1 MNHLFTRTVSILLAG
16 ALLAGCNE
24 TVFHFARF
32 SRDETE
38 RLVWKQW
45 AQNGDVEAQYKLGS
59 LYCCGEK
66 PDYHNQEALRWFCAA
81 AKKGQRDAMLEVGKF
96 YEGVYNIKGSSIPQN
111 DVRALAYY
119 QLALERQNHAAKGP
133 IARMEGKLNEEQR
146 KEAGE
151 LAKDW
156 PNIPCRDSL

>member
-1 MNHLFTRTVSILLAG
+1 MLIRIM
-16 ALLAGCNE
+16 ALCMTGVMLAGCNE
-24 TVFHFARF
+24 TIFHFARF

-66 PDYHNQEALRWFCAA
+66 PDYHNQEALHWFCAA
-81 AKKGQRDAMLEVGKF
+81 AKKGQRDAMLEVGKLH
-96 YEGVYNIKGSSIPQN
+96 EGVYNIKGSSIPQN
-111 DVRALAYY
+111 DILALAYY
-119 QLALERQNHAAKGP
+119 KLALERQNHSAKGP
-133 IARMEGKLNEEQR
+133 IVRLEAKLSEEQR
-146 KEAGE
+146 KEADE